1 MNHRKVILGNPHRP
15 VDRVTSVYKFKK
27 RGTKMGN
34 KDEINVLEHGL
45 VPEHKLVPKEEEKGI
60 LEKLGLKRENLP
72 KIRKSDPALR
82 ELEKVH
88 GDINVG
94 RMIEVK
100 RKSRTADSA
109 KAYRLVVKRD

>member
-1 MNHRKVILGNPHRP
+1 
-15 VDRVTSVYKFKK
+15 
-27 RGTKMGN
+27 MGN

-45 VPEHKLVPKEEEKGI
+45 VPEHKLVPKEEEKEI
-60 LEKLGLKRENLP
+60 LKGLKVKRENLP
-72 KIRKSDPALR
+72 KIRKTDPALR

-94 RMIEVK
+94 RIIEVK

-109 KAYRLVVKRD
+109 RAYRLVVKRD